1 MRPAPARR
9 YAGPRHHADWRAA
22 ALRRLWPAGLTSRAA
37 AACMLA
43 AVALAGLIV
52 IAVSVIT
59 VATGQAGGTLAE
71 TLEACSG
78 ELALL
83 ALTVSVVLG
92 VAATERHLL
101 PPGTR
106 VTAQIAHRAVALT
119 AFGFLVVHI
128 LLETVAGQATPL
140 AAVLPFV
147 SASSR
152 LYLGLGTIASDLV
165 IAVIATS
172 LARMRYSRSAH
183 PQLWRVVHRCIY
195 VAWPMAILHGILMR
209 GVPVWAAWAYGICAA
224 AVALASTARIRMR
237 GPLPQVPTDALRELP
252 PALPRVSPGVAGLRN
267 GRPVTASPQA
277 LSAPAYRPPAYRPPA
292 YRPPAYRPPAQHQPG
307 SRAGPRSRTGP
318 RSRDRPTQPHQPA
331 HSNQRAHPHQPMP
344 RDQPAHWDQSAHRNQ
359 PARSNQRAYPHQPVS
374 RDQPAHPHQPMRRD
388 QPADPHQPAH
398 PDQPAHPH
406 QPAHRARPAHRP
418 RIVARRP
425 AHYRPEHPEPP
436 EYPGPRPSRSARD
449 PQPAPRPVPGP
460 APPWPPAR
468 HPWEIY

>member
-9 YAGPRHHADWRAA
+9 YTGPRHHAAWRAA
-22 ALRRLWPAGLTSRAA
+22 ALRRPRPAGLTPRAT
-37 AACMLA
+37 AACTLT

-52 IAVSVIT
+52 ITVSVLT
-59 VATGQAGGTLAE
+59 VATGQAGGTLAQ
-71 TLEACSG
+71 TLEASSG

-92 VAATERHLL
+92 VAATERHFL

-128 LLETVAGQATPL
+128 LLETVAGRATPL

-172 LARMRYSRSAH
+172 LARMRYSWSAH
-183 PQLWRVVHRCIY
+183 PQLWRVVHRCVY
-195 VAWPMAILHGILMR
+195 VAWPLAILHGILMR
-209 GVPVWAAWAYGICAA
+209 GVPGWAAWTYGICAA
-224 AVALASTARIRMR
+224 AVALASTARIRMQ
-237 GPLPQVPTDALRELP
+237 GPLPQVLTDALRELP
-252 PALPRVSPGVAGLRN
+252 PALPPGVAGLRN
-267 GRPVTASPQA
+267 GRPAAARPGYRRPVTASPQA
-277 LSAPAYRPPAYRPPA
+277 LTAPAYRAPAYRPA
-292 YRPPAYRPPAQHQPG
+292 AQHQPG
-307 SRAGPRSRTGP
+307 SPF
-318 RSRDRPTQPHQPA
+318 RPAPG
-331 HSNQRAHPHQPMP
+331 N
-344 RDQPAHWDQSAHRNQ
+344 
-359 PARSNQRAYPHQPVS
+359 
-374 RDQPAHPHQPMRRD
+374 QPAHPHQPMHPHQPAYLNQPAHPHQAVRRD
-388 QPADPHQPAH
+388 QPAHLN
-398 PDQPAHPH
+398 QPAHPH
-406 QPAHRARPAHRP
+406 QAVPRDQPAHRARPAHRP

-449 PQPAPRPVPGP
+449 PRPAPRPVPGS

-468 HPWEIY
+468 HPTDLY

>member
-9 YAGPRHHADWRAA
+9 YAGPRHHADWQAA

-37 AACMLA
+37 TACMLA

-59 VATGQAGGTLAE
+59 VATEQAGGTLAE

-92 VAATERHLL
+92 VAATERHFL

-128 LLETVAGQATPL
+128 LLETVGGQATPL

-172 LARMRYSRSAH
+172 LTRMRYSQSAH
-183 PQLWRVVHRCIY
+183 PQLWRVVHLCIY
-195 VAWPMAILHGILMR
+195 VAWPMAILHGILMP
-209 GVPVWAAWAYGICAA
+209 GVPVWAAWTYGICAA
-224 AVALASTARIRMR
+224 AVALASTARTRMR

-252 PALPRVSPGVAGLRN
+252 PAVSPVSPGVAGLSN
-267 GRPVTASPQA
+267 GRPPAARPGYRRPVTASTQA
-277 LSAPAYRPPAYRPPA
+277 LSAPAYRPPAQR
-292 YRPPAYRPPAQHQPG
+292 QPG
-307 SRAGPRSRTGP
+307 SAG
-318 RSRDRPTQPHQPA
+318 RPARPHQPAHSNRPAQPHQPA
-331 HSNQRAHPHQPMP
+331 YPHQPVPRDQPPHSHQPVPRDQPARSNQRAHPHQP
-344 RDQPAHWDQSAHRNQ
+344 
-359 PARSNQRAYPHQPVS
+359 V
-374 RDQPAHPHQPMRRD
+374 
-388 QPADPHQPAH
+388 
-398 PDQPAHPH
+398 HPH
-406 QPAHRARPAHRP
+406 QPAHRARPGYRP

-436 EYPGPRPSRSARD
+436 EYPGGPRPSRSARA

-468 HPWEIY
+468 HPWESY

>member
-1 MRPAPARR
+1 MHPAPARR
-9 YAGPRHHADWRAA
+9 YTGPRHHADRRAA
-22 ALRRLWPAGLTSRAA
+22 ALRRPRPAGLTSRAA
-37 AACMLA
+37 AAYMLA

-52 IAVSVIT
+52 ITVSVII
-59 VATGQAGGTLAE
+59 VATGEAGGTLAQV
-71 TLEACSG
+71 LEACSG

-92 VAATERHLL
+92 VAATERHFL

-128 LLETVAGQATPL
+128 LLETVGGQATPL

-172 LARMRYSRSAH
+172 LARVRYSRSAH

-195 VAWPMAILHGILMR
+195 VAWPLAILHGILMP
-209 GVPVWAAWAYGICAA
+209 GVPGWAAWTYGICAA
-224 AVALASTARIRMR
+224 AVALATTARIRMR
-237 GPLPQVPTDALRELP
+237 GPLPPVPTDALRELP
-252 PALPRVSPGVAGLRN
+252 PALPPGVAGLGNARP
-267 GRPVTASPQA
+267 GYRRPVTASSQ
-277 LSAPAYRPPAYRPPA
+277 LLGPPAYL
-292 YRPPAYRPPAQHQPG
+292 HQPVH
-307 SRAGPRSRTGP
+307 RN
-318 RSRDRPTQPHQPA
+318 HPA
-331 HSNQRAHPHQPMP
+331 HLHQPMP
-344 RDQPAHWDQSAHRNQ
+344 REQLVPRE
-359 PARSNQRAYPHQPVS
+359 
-374 RDQPAHPHQPMRRD
+374 
-388 QPADPHQPAH
+388 
-398 PDQPAHPH
+398 

-436 EYPGPRPSRSARD
+436 EYPGSRPSRSARD
-449 PQPAPRPVPGP
+449 PGPVPRRVPGS

-468 HPWEIY
+468 HPTDFY

>member
-9 YAGPRHHADWRAA
+9 LTGPRHHADWRA

-37 AACMLA
+37 AACTLT

-52 IAVSVIT
+52 ITVSVIT
-59 VATGQAGGTLAE
+59 VATGQAGGTLAQ

-92 VAATERHLL
+92 VAATERHFL

-147 SASSR
+147 SASGR

-195 VAWPMAILHGILMR
+195 VAWPLAILHGILMR
-209 GVPVWAAWAYGICAA
+209 GVPVWAAWMYGICAA
-224 AVALASTARIRMR
+224 AVALAITARIRMQ

-252 PALPRVSPGVAGLRN
+252 PALPPGVAGLRN
-267 GRPVTASPQA
+267 ARPAAARPGYRRPVTAG
-277 LSAPAYRPPAYRPPA
+277 
-292 YRPPAYRPPAQHQPG
+292 PG
-307 SRAGPRSRTGP
+307 
-318 RSRDRPTQPHQPA
+318 
-331 HSNQRAHPHQPMP
+331 N
-344 RDQPAHWDQSAHRNQ
+344 
-359 PARSNQRAYPHQPVS
+359 
-374 RDQPAHPHQPMRRD
+374 
-388 QPADPHQPAH
+388 
-398 PDQPAHPH
+398 QPAHPH
-406 QPAHRARPAHRP
+406 QPAHPRQPAHPHQPAHPRQPAHPHQPVPHEQPAHWARPAHRS

-425 AHYRPEHPEPP
+425 AHYRPEHLEPP
-436 EYPGPRPSRSARD
+436 EYPGRRPSRSARD
-449 PQPAPRPVPGP
+449 PQSAPRPVPGS

-468 HPWEIY
+468 HPTDL

>member
-1 MRPAPARR
+1 MRSAPARR
-9 YAGPRHHADWRAA
+9 YTGPRHHADWRAA

-52 IAVSVIT
+52 IAVSVF
-59 VATGQAGGTLAE
+59 VMATGQAGGPLAQ

-92 VAATERHLL
+92 VAATERHFL

-128 LLETVAGQATPL
+128 LLETVGGSATPL

-183 PQLWRVVHRCIY
+183 PQLWRVVHLSIY
-195 VAWPMAILHGILMR
+195 VAWPMAILHGILMP
-209 GVPVWAAWAYGICAA
+209 GVPVWAAWTYGICAT
-224 AVALASTARIRMR
+224 AVALACTARVRMQS
-237 GPLPQVPTDALRELP
+237 PLPQVPTDAQGELP
-252 PALPRVSPGVAGLRN
+252 PALPPGVAGLGNARPAAARA
-267 GRPVTASPQA
+267 GYRRPVAASPQA
-277 LSAPAYRPPAYRPPA
+277 LSPPPYRPPTYAAPTYAAPGSGAPGSGA
-292 YRPPAYRPPAQHQPG
+292 PGYGAPAQHRPAAHHRPG
-307 SRAGPRSRTGP
+307 SPG
-318 RSRDRPTQPHQPA
+318 QPPPG
-331 HSNQRAHPHQPMP
+331 NRLVHPY
-344 RDQPAHWDQSAHRNQ
+344 RSAHRNQ
-359 PARSNQRAYPHQPVS
+359 PAHPNQL
-374 RDQPAHPHQPMRRD
+374 AHPNQI
-388 QPADPHQPAH
+388 PHRNQLSHRNQLPH
-398 PDQPAHPH
+398 PSQAAPREP
-406 QPAHRARPAHRP
+406 PAHRARPARRP

-425 AHYRPEHPEPP
+425 AHYRPEHLEPP
-436 EYPGPRPSRSARD
+436 EYPGPRASRSGRD

-460 APPWPPAR
+460 APPWAPAR
-468 HPWEIY
+468 HPSDLY